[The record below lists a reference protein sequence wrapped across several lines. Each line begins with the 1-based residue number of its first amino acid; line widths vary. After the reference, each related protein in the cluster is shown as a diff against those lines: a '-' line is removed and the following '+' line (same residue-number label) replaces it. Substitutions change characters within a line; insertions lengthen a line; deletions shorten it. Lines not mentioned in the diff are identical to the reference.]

1 MINKCENCGL
11 CCYETEMIL
20 SSQDIEL
27 ILSNNPKGIM
37 KEDFVFKNKDGFYQ
51 LKNRNGHCVFL
62 NGTSKT
68 CKIYNIR
75 PQGCKFYP
83 LIYDFYKKKCII
95 DEECPRIH
103 LFYQNKNKLK
113 SICDNLKKFARNQLN
128 INLN

>member
-1 MINKCENCGL
+1 MKNKCENCGK

-20 SSQDIEL
+20 SSQDIDL
-27 ILSNNPKGIM
+27 ILNNSSKDLRR
-37 KEDFVFKNKDGFYQ
+37 EDFVIQNKDGFYQ

-62 NGTSKT
+62 NVTSNA
-68 CKIYNIR
+68 CKIYKIR

-83 LIYDFYKKKCII
+83 LIYDFYKNKCIF

-103 LFYQNKNKLK
+103 LFYQNKDKLK
-113 SICDNLKKFARNQLN
+113 DVCDNLKNFLKNQLT